1 MLCHAADRV
10 CVCVCV
16 SCVRVCV
23 CVCSCVFSFVLV
35 HVCVGAC
42 VLYGMCDVMEC
53 DMYKKFC
60 HFKRQKTII
69 IFE

>member
-1 MLCHAADRV
+1 
-10 CVCVCV
+10 
-16 SCVRVCV
+16 
-23 CVCSCVFSFVLV
+23 VCSCVFSFVLV